1 MRKILAVV
9 SLFLAGLLSA
19 QETPS
24 VGLKA
29 FETPGYLRNHYEKQQ
44 VGYKSA
50 LNASSVDTIGTN
62 DVYLIFMIGQSNSV
76 GWASASRLA
85 NMKYNYRGISEGYPK
100 VRTSQA
106 QYTRTPPNVKI
117 YYKPVNYVDP
127 LSLYIADNGEWQ
139 VYKAGVNSATVA
151 GNFGAELS
159 FVQKILEARPN
170 AKVYIVKA
178 GIGNTV
184 LNPNGVM
191 KPGNWS
197 NTLDTIATKY
207 YLDRAIRDLKIEL
220 PDARIIFPGVF
231 WWQGEGDSEKLT
243 RAQYMNYF
251 MDNLKSDI
259 DKHIHSK
266 YPEFG
271 EYLWV
276 VTQLNYRLTSGEDS
290 INLDFRNLSKKYADI
305 KLASAIGY
313 PRRLELTSDEA
324 APVSITVADDKH
336 SSYIAQLAV
345 GEQYFKIIRKRFFVG
360 LTR

>member
-1 MRKILAVV
+1 MKKKLAIV
-9 SLFLAGLLSA
+9 SLFLASLLAA
-19 QETPS
+19 QETLTT
-24 VGLKA
+24 GIKA
-29 FETPGYLRNHYEKQQ
+29 AVTRNHYEKQRLD
-44 VGYKSA
+44 YKSA
-50 LNASSVDTIGTN
+50 PNTCLLDTIGTN
-62 DVYLIFMIGQSNSV
+62 DVYLLFMIGQSNSV

-85 NMKYNYRGISEGYPK
+85 NTKYNYRGISEGYPA

-106 QYTRTPPNVKI
+106 PYTGTPPNVKI

-139 VYKAGVNSATVA
+139 AYKAGVNSATAA

-159 FVQKILEARPN
+159 FAQKILDARPN

-231 WWQGEGDSEKLT
+231 WWQGEGDSEKLSKE
-243 RAQYMNYF
+243 QYMNYF

-271 EYLWV
+271 EYPWV
-276 VTQLNYRLTSGEDS
+276 VTQLSYRLTSGEDS
-290 INLDFRNLSKKYADI
+290 INLGFRNLSEKYADI

-313 PRRLELTSDEA
+313 PRRQDLTADEA
-324 APVSITVADDKH
+324 DPISITVADDKH

-345 GEQYFKIIRKRFFVG
+345 GEQYFNIIRRQFSPD
-360 LTR
+360 

>member
-1 MRKILAVV
+1 MRKILAIV

-19 QETPS
+19 RENPTA
-24 VGLKA
+24 GLKA
-29 FETPGYLRNHYEKQQ
+29 GLTPNHHKKQ
-44 VGYKSA
+44 GLDYRSGPNTS
-50 LNASSVDTIGTN
+50 LLDTIGSN

-85 NMKYNYRGISEGYPK
+85 NTKYNYRGISKGYPA
-100 VRTSQA
+100 VRTSQES
-106 QYTRTPPNVKI
+106 YTRTPPNVKI
-117 YYKPVNYVDP
+117 YYKPVNYPSP
-127 LSLYIADNGEWQ
+127 LSEYIADNGEWQ
-139 VYKAGVNSATVA
+139 AYVAGVNSATA
-151 GNFGAELS
+151 PDNFGAELS
-159 FVQKILEARPN
+159 LAQNISDLRPN

-178 GIGNTV
+178 GVGNTV
-184 LNPNGVM
+184 LAPNSVM

-207 YLDRAIRDLKIEL
+207 YLDRAMRDLKKEL

-243 RAQYMNYF
+243 REQYMRYF

-271 EYLWV
+271 EYPWV
-276 VTQLNYRLTSGEDS
+276 VTQLKYRLTSGEDS
-290 INLDFRNLSKKYADI
+290 INLGYRNLSEKYGDI

-313 PRRLELTSDEA
+313 PRRQELTADEFGA
-324 APVSITVADDKH
+324 VSITVADDKH

-345 GEQYFKIIRKRFFVG
+345 GEQYFNIIRRQFS
-360 LTR
+360 TD

>member
-1 MRKILAVV
+1 MRKILAIV

-19 QETPS
+19 QEISTA
-24 VGLKA
+24 GLKA
-29 FETPGYLRNHYEKQQ
+29 AVTPGYLSNHYEKQHLD
-44 VGYKSA
+44 YKSIPNTSF
-50 LNASSVDTIGTN
+50 LDTIGTK

-85 NMKYNYRGISEGYPK
+85 NTKYNYRGISEGYPT

-106 QYTRTPPNVKI
+106 QYTGTPSNVKI

-127 LSLYIADNGEWQ
+127 LSLYLADNGEWQ
-139 VYKAGVNSATVA
+139 AYQAGVNSATAA

-159 FVQKILEARPN
+159 FAQKILDARPN

-184 LNPNGVM
+184 LNPKGVM
-191 KPGNWS
+191 EPGNWS

-243 RAQYMNYF
+243 REQYMNYF

-290 INLDFRNLSKKYADI
+290 INLGFRNLSKKYADI

-313 PRRLELTSDEA
+313 PRRQELTTDEA

-336 SSYIAQLAV
+336 SSYIGQLAV
-345 GEQYFKIIRKRFFVG
+345 GEQYFNIIRRQFSPD
-360 LTR
+360 